1 MLAED
6 GKMRTTD
13 CTNRETIFRIIQS
26 TSFPNA
32 KPSKLWFAKL
42 TEERIQEINNTE
54 LALKEL

>member
-32 KPSKLWFAKL
+32 KPSKL
-42 TEERIQEINNTE
+42 
-54 LALKEL
+54 